1 MFKASPL
8 PRVVMGAHEVDL
20 TGSECYFCGKE
31 QKQLDEMQKKVD
43 SVLGRSASSSST
55 RISQY
60 EENHN
65 KKVSEAKKILK
76 RIKGKLK
83 LSTIRTDMDA
93 FVGEEEPESGDS
105 YSETPAINIVR
116 SLISRD
122 FPIQALSP
130 TEDQKL
136 LRRETSIEVEDGEE
150 FCMIC
155 GEYVDDDCTCEF
167 PKEFELNYQFTEE
180 EIDKSSELEERWI
193 DAIHAR
199 EWGYSYQL
207 TDDSLDTKFKDLLP
221 IYLEWIPLKMTSDF
235 SWCEDYVEAR
245 KELAEK
251 GDDAGKVPKFGL
263 HKLGLHSGSSEDVN
277 ITITRCTICA
287 DQMNLVFSELAGK
300 ENATTYH

>member
-1 MFKASPL
+1 
-8 PRVVMGAHEVDL
+8 MGAHEVDL
-20 TGSECYFCGKE
+20 TGDECYFCGKE
-31 QKQLDEMQKKVD
+31 QKQLEEMQKKVD
-43 SVLGRSASSSST
+43 RILGKSASSSSA
-55 RISQY
+55 RISKL
-60 EENHN
+60 EDNHK
-65 KKVSEAKKILK
+65 KKVAEVQKILK

-83 LSTIRTDMDA
+83 LSTVRTDMDA

-116 SLISRD
+116 SLISSD
-122 FPIQALSP
+122 FPIGDLSS

-199 EWGYSYQL
+199 EWGYSYEL
-207 TDDSLDTKFKDLLP
+207 TDDSLETKFKDLLP
-221 IYLEWIPLKMTSDF
+221 IYLEWIPLMMTSDF

-251 GDDAGKVPKFGL
+251 GDDEGKVPKFGL
-263 HKLGLHSGSSEDVN
+263 YELELHSGSSEGVS

-287 DQMNLVFSELAGK
+287 DQFVAVWEGIHDH
-300 ENATTYH
+300 YH